1 MPRTDRFSKHGGV
14 ITCIACG
21 RKTRETGVDETSLQ
35 MCRFCIKENEW
46 ENALSDGDIT
56 QEEFDE
62 IVAEI
67 NKKREVADAN

>member
-1 MPRTDRFSKHGGV
+1 MPRTDRFSKGGV
-14 ITCIACG
+14 ITCLVCG
-21 RKTRETGVDETSLQ
+21 RNTRETGEGESSLE

-67 NKKREVADAN
+67 EKKRRAADG